1 MGCQFMGKMKVYQND
16 AEVKID
22 KMNDAG
28 DDLSKI
34 IDKLKFYPVLKLTIT
49 GRIF

>member
-1 MGCQFMGKMKVYQND
+1 MGKLKVYQDNK
-16 AEVKID
+16 EVKINEL
-22 KMNDAG
+22 NDSD

-34 IDKLKFYPVLKLTIT
+34 IDKWTVYPVLKLTIT

>member
-1 MGCQFMGKMKVYQND
+1 MGKMKVYQNGNKLD
-16 AEVKID
+16 ISDDNKTD
-22 KMNDAG
+22 
-28 DDLSKI
+28 DDLSKV